1 MNNPYHNVSQEYLDY
16 LAKKVKQGKEDIKNG
31 RIYSPEEVRKRVIAA
46 ALEVLKMPK
55 KLHNIYYTEEALID
69 LENIAISVSEF
80 TGYASSGI
88 RILEELENSINNL
101 AIFPTMGVKGAIINT
116 RELYHNGYRIVC
128 EVKENEISIITI
140 VHCSRLYP

>member
-1 MNNPYHNVSQEYLDY
+1 
-16 LAKKVKQGKEDIKNG
+16 
-31 RIYSPEEVRKRVIAA
+31 
-46 ALEVLKMPK
+46 
-55 KLHNIYYTEEALID
+55 ID

>member
-1 MNNPYHNVSQEYLDY
+1 
-16 LAKKVKQGKEDIKNG
+16 
-31 RIYSPEEVRKRVIAA
+31 
-46 ALEVLKMPK
+46 MPK

-88 RILEELENSINNL
+88 RILEDLENSINNL